1 MALSFHVSG
10 TIGCSSRRGGFTLLE
25 LLVVISILALALAIV
40 PPMLTGATA
49 TAELKSAARE
59 LSSALRHARSRAIA
73 RSQDIALTLNIRSR
87 RYQITGINREHA
99 LPTDLDFK
107 VFGAA
112 SESPN
117 DDTGGIRFFPD
128 GSSTGGR
135 ISVARGARALV
146 VEVDWLLGRVA
157 INE

>member
-1 MALSFHVSG
+1 MTPVLQASGPVGVSH
-10 TIGCSSRRGGFTLLE
+10 RRGGFTLLE
-25 LLVVISILALALAIV
+25 LLVVISVLALALAIV
-40 PPMLTGATA
+40 PPMLTTVTA

-59 LSSALRHARSRAIA
+59 LASALRHARSRSIA
-73 RSQDIALTLNIRSR
+73 RSRDMALTLNVRSR
-87 RYQITGINREHA
+87 RYQISGTGRDHS

-107 VFGAA
+107 VYGAA

-135 ISVARGARALV
+135 ISVTRGRRTLV
-146 VEVDWLLGRVA
+146 VEVDWLLGRVS